1 MIMSKSAPRE
11 HSQKQLHLSLRAQPF
26 EIPPLWDA
34 LLIGCRA
41 PIGPEAARRMAESL
55 SPGQYELIPLEGPV
69 IEACLVRKKLL
80 QLVEGES
87 LVQLLL
93 EECAQMLDEETV
105 IRVHL
110 DPELQARRTLR
121 LR

>member
-1 MIMSKSAPRE
+1 MYKPKPWE
-11 HSQKQLHLSLRAQPF
+11 NNQKQLHLNLRAQLF

-69 IEACLVRKKLL
+69 VEACLVRKKLL
-80 QLVEGES
+80 QLVESES
-87 LVQLLL
+87 LLRVLL

-110 DPELQARRTLR
+110 DLELQARHTLR
-121 LR
+121 LK

>member
-1 MIMSKSAPRE
+1 MSKPESRE
-11 HSQKQLHLSLRAQPF
+11 HSQKHLQLSLRAQPF

-34 LLIGCRA
+34 LLIGRGA

-55 SPGQYELIPLEGPV
+55 SPGQFELIPLEGEGSV
-69 IEACLVRKKLL
+69 VEACLVRKKLL
-80 QLVEGES
+80 RLVEAES

-93 EECAQMLDEETV
+93 EECAQMLDEEAV

-110 DPELQARRTLR
+110 DPELQAKRTLR